1 MTRRVEQL
9 IVGYEQCSPEDAE
22 LRCDNVLDCV
32 IASDPA
38 VTDCIFVKAMAKYS
52 NCKWEINEKALLE
65 IAPE

>member
-1 MTRRVEQL
+1 M
-9 IVGYEQCSPEDAE
+9 
-22 LRCDNVLDCV
+22 LDCV